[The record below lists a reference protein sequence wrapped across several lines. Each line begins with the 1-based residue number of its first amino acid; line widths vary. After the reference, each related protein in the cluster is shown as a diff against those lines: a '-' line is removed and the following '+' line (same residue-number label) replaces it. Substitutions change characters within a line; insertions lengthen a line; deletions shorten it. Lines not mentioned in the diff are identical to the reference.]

1 MVQPVDLERMDP
13 AVEPLEEKAHRVGR
27 VAIGA
32 IPVIGSVA
40 VEFFNSIFETPL
52 NKRRTEVIRQIGE
65 GLNALIA
72 QGIVT
77 EEGLQTNEAFIST
90 VAEVCN
96 ISLRNHQA
104 EKLAALR
111 NAAINSA
118 LPGCPSDDYRQIF
131 LHFVDVCTVSH
142 IRLLK
147 LFEAPEK
154 WFADHDRAEPYRTAV
169 SLSQVIEHAMP
180 DLKRN
185 SEILDTVWADLYQ
198 KGLVEVKQVEMVL
211 SHESCFSKQT
221 TRFGSKLIAF
231 LSEPVE
237 TVP

>member
-1 MVQPVDLERMDP
+1 MVQQVDLERMDP
-13 AVEPLEEKAHRVGR
+13 AAEPLEEKLHRVGR

-32 IPVIGSVA
+32 IPVIGSLA
-40 VEFFNSIFETPL
+40 LETFNSIFEPPL
-52 NKRRTEVIRQIGE
+52 SKRRTEVIRQIGE
-65 GLNALIA
+65 ALNDLIE
-72 QGIVT
+72 GGVVT
-77 EEGLQTNEAFIST
+77 EAGLQENEAFIST

-104 EKLAALR
+104 EKLEALR

-147 LFEAPEK
+147 FFENPK
-154 WFADHDRAEPYRTAV
+154 RWFVAHNRAEPYRAAV

-180 DLKRN
+180 DLTRN
-185 SEILDTVWADLYQ
+185 REILDTVWADLYQ
-198 KGLVEVKQVEMVL
+198 KGLVGIKQLEMVL

-221 TRFGSKLIAF
+221 TSFGSKLIAF
-231 LSEPVE
+231 LSSPS
-237 TVP
+237 T